1 VAKSN
6 EQKEAI
12 ARAYGEGKSS
22 TAGVKSGA
30 SFRLNLS
37 RQKRDSLE
45 RQKEELKKRLAAL
58 A

>member
-1 VAKSN
+1 MAKSN
-6 EQKEAI
+6 EQKKAI

-22 TAGVKSGA
+22 AVGVKSGA
-30 SFRLNLS
+30 GFRLNLS

-45 RQKEELKKRLAAL
+45 RQKEELEKRLAAL